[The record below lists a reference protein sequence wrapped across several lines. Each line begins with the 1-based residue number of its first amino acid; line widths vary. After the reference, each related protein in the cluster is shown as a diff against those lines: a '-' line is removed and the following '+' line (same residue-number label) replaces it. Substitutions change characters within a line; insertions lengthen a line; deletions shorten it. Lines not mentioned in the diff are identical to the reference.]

1 MLFIGVLDEEGDTLI
16 NYNMVD
22 VEKAKKNIERKKKM
36 PGYVAYEDTEEDEY
50 GMVCG
55 EMKFTDTVAY
65 LEKFINLMFV

>member
-1 MLFIGVLDEEGDTLI
+1 MV

-22 VEKAKKNIERKKKM
+22 LEKAKKNIERKKKL

-55 EMKFTDTVAY
+55 E
-65 LEKFINLMFV
+65 INLL